1 MKQTARI
8 TEATPVSAWV
18 GALLIATALSGTA
31 LAQTPGI
38 SNAETT
44 PTTATSSMT
53 TATTTTSETTGS
65 SLSTASFA
73 GGEIDFFLEELR
85 RREHELDLREQTLT
99 NQQEALETVL
109 TEIESRI
116 AELEAI
122 RAQLAQD
129 LDAVDRA
136 RAERIESLATWYGAM
151 VPATAAEQL
160 ATQDV
165 GTIVDVLTVM
175 SERAASAV
183 LEAFPVED
191 ASRVVE
197 EMGRRR

>member
-1 MKQTARI
+1 MKQTAQI
-8 TEATPVSAWV
+8 TERLLMVAIAA
-18 GALLIATALSGTA
+18 ALALAVVLAGTA
-31 LAQTPGI
+31 LAQTAGI
-38 SNAETT
+38 SDAESAPSTV
-44 PTTATSSMT
+44 ASSMT
-53 TATTTTSETTGS
+53 TATSTSPETVHDS
-65 SLSTASFA
+65 PVAEDFA

-85 RREHELDLREQTLT
+85 RREHELDLREQSLT

-129 LDAVDRA
+129 LVLIDRA

-151 VPATAAEQL
+151 EPATAAEQL
-160 ATQDV
+160 STQDV
-165 GTIVDVLTVM
+165 QTIVDVLTAM

-183 LEAFPVED
+183 LESFPVEA
-191 ASRVVE
+191 ASRVIE